1 MSLGLG
7 SCTFEVLLGDAL
19 EEGCH
24 CQNPPKMSDMPIPP
38 PLHATMKISRI
49 MMCACVAYV
58 EVWHIICGG
67 RTSKK
72 ELTVRRKWANIV
84 PITNGCRDLRP
95 RDLTFQRRN
104 Q

>member
-58 EVWHIICGG
+58 ERLAHYLWRPYV
-67 RTSKK
+67 KK
-72 ELTVRRKWANIV
+72 GTY
-84 PITNGCRDLRP
+84 RP
-95 RDLTFQRRN
+95 EEMGKYRPHHQRVS
-104 Q
+104 